1 MVPSAESTKPSTL
14 YLLPLTLPSSFS
26 SEKPSLI
33 CSKTL
38 PQVPGAT
45 FLIFPP
51 QPFGS
56 SLFSGLPPLLGETF
70 KDSPSPPKDC
80 SAEDVGGCLSNM
92 DEALGPTPTPLNPPP
107 RPCPF
112 SFLSSGR
119 SNSCIVYLY
128 AFARSCVCFTNSNVS
143 PRGQTLCSLSLNYP
157 SSGVKDVRQLPSTV
171 NSSSCYSPEWL
182 LSVVLGGTQKLLKGS
197 CIRSS
202 RDRRNTPNSRDRFI
216 HPCRCSNLT
225 PNPGRWWP

>member
-1 MVPSAESTKPSTL
+1 MVPSAESTKPIPFTSS
-14 YLLPLTLPSSFS
+14 LPSSFS

-33 CSKTL
+33 CSKSL

-51 QPFGS
+51 QPCGS
-56 SLFSGLPPLLGETF
+56 SLFSGLPPLLRETF
-70 KDSPSPPKDC
+70 KDPPPPKIV
-80 SAEDVGGCLSNM
+80 ALRMWECLSNM
-92 DEALGPTPTPLNPPP
+92 DEALGPTPTPQNPPP

-119 SNSCIVYLY
+119 SNSCIVYLL
-128 AFARSCVCFTNSNVS
+128 CVCKILCLFHQFECQSQRTDTLFTAVEL
-143 PRGQTLCSLSLNYP
+143 PEFWGQRCATIAQHCELF
-157 SSGVKDVRQLPSTV
+157 R
-171 NSSSCYSPEWL
+171 CYSPEWL

-202 RDRRNTPNSRDRFI
+202 QGPQEHTQLS
-216 HPCRCSNLT
+216 
-225 PNPGRWWP
+225 